1 MAAYKEIIYDVADK
15 VATIALNRPERL
27 NAWTATIESE
37 LREAMHAAAADRGVN
52 VIVLTGAG
60 RGFCAGADMGM
71 LTKLGQGAA
80 KADGGA
86 SAQSQV
92 DNSFGPE
99 ARADFRLRYAYFP
112 TIPKPVI
119 AAVNG
124 PCAGLGMVVSLYADM
139 RIAADSARFSTAFAR
154 RGLIAEHGMSWM
166 LPRLIGPAQA
176 LDLLMTARLID
187 AAEALSLGLVS
198 RVLPTEGFA
207 AAIHEIARDLATTSS
222 PRSTAIIK
230 AQVWNGLFQTLD
242 EATRHADAEMVKC
255 FDTDDF
261 REGVAHFLEK
271 RAPAFTGR

>member
-166 LPRLIGPAQA
+166 LPRLIGHAQA